1 MLNRDDSS
9 KQSYGDSSKGTIFA
23 RAWQYYQSMQI
34 EGKQST
40 WTLSKQLI
48 DGEGGFGKVYEVHGR
63 DGAAGAAKF
72 VPKEPG
78 ADREL
83 LIGDSF
89 KTSDST
95 HVIPIL
101 DEAEDEDS
109 WILIMPLA
117 ERSLEQHLQQSE
129 GSLELE
135 ESISIL
141 TDIASALVEI
151 EPVIVHRDLKP
162 ANILFYNGRWMLA
175 DFGISRYAEAS
186 TAADTRKYS
195 FTRQYA
201 APEQW
206 RSEHASSATDVYAF
220 GVIAY
225 QMLSGK
231 LPFAGPRTED
241 FRQQHVSMDPPVL
254 KAGTLRLQTL
264 VEECLYKAS
273 GARPK
278 PKNILKR
285 LQIAGEDSEIPALS
299 RLASVNRAIVRQR
312 AADIQKASRKQ
323 DEQKLRDEMYTSAL
337 SSFQRFVSQLLQKI
351 KENAPTAIIEN
362 YPISKCPPT
371 GFEDLAPAAR
381 LGLGY
386 LHVDYPSKTQSWD
399 GPFKV
404 LAYTS
409 IRVIMTQ
416 DEDQRKS
423 IGRSHS
429 LWYCDAQTQ
438 GEFGWYE
445 LAFMG
450 NPLMWSK
457 QSEEPFSCSP
467 PQGERAFLPAIDEI
481 QLAWAPEEIDGD
493 DPSEFIVRWI
503 DWFAQ
508 AANGEFHRPSTLP
521 EKQMT
526 QKWRS

>member
-1 MLNRDDSS
+1 
-9 KQSYGDSSKGTIFA
+9 
-23 RAWQYYQSMQI
+23 MQI
-34 EGKQST
+34 EGKRFT
-40 WTLSKQLI
+40 WKLGRQLV
-48 DGEGGFGKVYEVHGR
+48 DGEGGFGKVYEVYGPN
-63 DGAAGAAKF
+63 GAAGAAKF
-72 VPKEPG
+72 VPKDPG
-78 ADREL
+78 ANREL
-83 LIGDSF
+83 LIGEAIKLSGF
-89 KTSDST
+89 T

-101 DEAEDEDS
+101 DRGENENFL
-109 WILIMPLA
+109 ILIMPLA
-117 ERSLEQHLQQSE
+117 ERSLELHLRQSE
-129 GSLELE
+129 ETLELE
-135 ESISIL
+135 QSISIL
-141 TDIASALVEI
+141 TDIASSLVEI

-186 TAADTRKYS
+186 TAVDTRKYS

-225 QMLSGK
+225 QMLSGN
-231 LPFAGPRTED
+231 LPFLGPRTED

-264 VEECLYKAS
+264 VEECLYKAPE
-273 GARPK
+273 ARPK

-285 LQIAGEDSEIPALS
+285 LQIAGKDSEIPALS
-299 RLASVNRAIVRQR
+299 RLASVNRAIVQQR
-312 AADIQKASRKQ
+312 AAAIRKASRKQ

-337 SSFQRFVSQLLQKI
+337 SSFQRFASLLLQKI
-351 KENAPTAIIEN
+351 KENAPTAILEN
-362 YPISKCPPT
+362 YPISGHPAT
-371 GFEDLAPAAR
+371 GFEDLGPSVR

-386 LHVDYPSKTQSWD
+386 LHLDYPSKAQSWK
-399 GPFKV
+399 GPFKIV
-404 LAYTS
+404 AYTS
-409 IRVIMTQ
+409 IRVVMTQ

-423 IGRSHS
+423 LGRSHS
-429 LWYCDAQTQ
+429 LWYCDAQIE

-445 LAFMG
+445 VAFMG

-467 PQGERAFLPAIDEI
+467 PQAERAFSPAIDVI
-481 QLAWAPEEIDGD
+481 QLAWPPEEIDRD
-493 DPSEFIVRWI
+493 DPSEFIIRWI

-521 EKQMT
+521 ERQTT
-526 QKWRS
+526 QTWRS